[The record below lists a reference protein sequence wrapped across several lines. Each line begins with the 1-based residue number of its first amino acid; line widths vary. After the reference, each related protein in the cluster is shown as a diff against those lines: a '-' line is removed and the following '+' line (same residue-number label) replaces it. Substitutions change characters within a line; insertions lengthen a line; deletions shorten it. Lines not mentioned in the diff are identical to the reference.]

1 MDLFD
6 DMALFLKV
14 AASHSLSQAG
24 REHGLSPAAV
34 SLRMSALE
42 KHYGV
47 TLLIK
52 TTRSVRLTP
61 EGERFLDSCRRV
73 QREIAELEDALHSG
87 GTTLRGVLRIA
98 APEDL
103 GRQQIAPMI
112 SAFVAR
118 NPAINVELT
127 LTDSAVSLTAEG
139 LDAAFRYGNL
149 PDSGLIARRL
159 ADNHRLVVGA
169 PSYFARAGRPKAPDD
184 LKTHNCLVQL
194 RDKQRDD
201 KWSFVIDGQPATVTV
216 SGDRTVN
223 DGDTLRYWAIEGH
236 GLVLKP
242 AIDVGVDLAEGRL
255 HAVLEGFMPQEAG
268 LQILFPDMPHQPPRL
283 RAFIDFAVDWFKRAA
298 A

>member
-1 MDLFD
+1 MDLLD
-6 DMALFLKV
+6 AMALFPKV

-118 NPAINVELT
+118 NPAVNIELT
-127 LTDSAVSLTAEG
+127 LTDSPVSLPAEG

-169 PSYFARAGRPKAPDD
+169 PSYFARAGRPKTPDD
-184 LKTHNCLVQL
+184 LKSHNCLVHV
-194 RDKQRDD
+194 RGKQRED
-201 KWSFVIDGQPATVTV
+201 KWSFVVGGEATSVTV
-216 SGDRTVN
+216 SGDRTAN
-223 DGDTLRYWAIEGH
+223 DGDTLRHWAIEGS
-236 GLVLKP
+236 GLVMKP
-242 AIDVGVDLAEGRL
+242 AIDVGVDLSEGRL
-255 HAVLEGFMPQEAG
+255 QAVLESFMPEEAG
-268 LQILFPDMPHQPPRL
+268 LQILFPDMAHQPPRL
-283 RAFIDFAVDWFKRAA
+283 RAFIDFAVEWFKRAA
-298 A
+298 G

>member
-61 EGERFLDSCRRV
+61 EGERFLESCRRV
-73 QREIAELEDALHSG
+73 QREIGDLEDALHSHG
-87 GTTLRGVLRIA
+87 ATLRGVLRIA

-103 GRQQIAPMI
+103 GRQQIAPMV

-118 NPAINVELT
+118 NPAVNIELT
-127 LTDSAVSLTAEG
+127 LTDSAVSITSEG
-139 LDAAFRYGNL
+139 LDAAFRYGAL

-159 ADNHRLVVGA
+159 ADNRRLVVGA
-169 PSYFARAGRPKAPDD
+169 PSYLARAGRPKTPDD
-184 LKTHNCLVQL
+184 LKSHNCLVQL

-201 KWSFVIDGQPATVTV
+201 KWAFVVDGDTVTV
-216 SGDRTVN
+216 TVTGDRTVN

-236 GLVLKP
+236 GLVRKP

-255 HAVLEGFMPQEAG
+255 VSVLDAFMPEEPG
-268 LQILFPDMPHQPPRL
+268 LQILFPDMAHQPPRL
-283 RAFIDFAVDWFKRAA
+283 RAFIDFSVEWFKRAA

>member
-47 TLLIK
+47 TLLVK

-61 EGERFLDSCRRV
+61 EGERFLQSCQRV
-73 QREIAELEDALHSG
+73 QKEIGELEEALHSHG
-87 GTTLRGVLRIA
+87 QTLRGLLRIA

-103 GRQQIAPMI
+103 GRQQIAPLI

-118 NPAINVELT
+118 NPAVNVELT
-127 LTDSAVSLTAEG
+127 LTDSPLNITADG

-159 ADNHRLVVGA
+159 ADNKRIVVGA
-169 PSYFARAGRPKAPDD
+169 PAYLARAGRPRAPED
-184 LKTHNCLVQL
+184 LKSHNCLVQV
-194 RDKQRDD
+194 RGKQRDD
-201 KWSFVIDGQPATVTV
+201 KWTFLVEGETQVV
-216 SGDRTVN
+216 QVFGDRTVN
-223 DGDTLRYWAIEGH
+223 DGDTLRYWAIDGH
-236 GLVLKP
+236 GLLLTP
-242 AIDVGVDLAEGRL
+242 AIDVGMDIAAGRL
-255 HAVLEGFMPQEAG
+255 SAVLESYMPQEAG
-268 LQILFPDMPHQPPRL
+268 LQILFPDLPHQPPRL
-283 RAFIDFAVDWFKRAA
+283 RAFIDFSVEWFKRAA
-298 A
+298 P